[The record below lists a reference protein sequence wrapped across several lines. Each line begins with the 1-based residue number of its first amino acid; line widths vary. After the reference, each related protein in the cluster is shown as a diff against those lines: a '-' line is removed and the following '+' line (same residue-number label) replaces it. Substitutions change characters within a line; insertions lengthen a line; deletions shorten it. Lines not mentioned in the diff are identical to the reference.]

1 MATVHH
7 ACRFLL
13 GCWIF
18 YARLAEGA
26 FRREDE
32 SDYLADYD
40 AILAASYATS
50 MPSAAT
56 SCVHAGQAPQELG
69 EACVLSVNTTATS
82 AQELC
87 SGQCVCVVDEGVTL
101 TMDQSLDVVALV
113 VKGKLLWDDVSQTA
127 AEQWLCA
134 AYVTVENNGTMRVDV
149 RSEEKRAYIYLKD
162 NGVRHEALGHR
173 ALGGIHSSRSAPGL
187 PLLEIAGRT
196 LRRTW
201 SLLAATVT
209 SGVSSIRLMHDA
221 ADMGWRV
228 GDRIAIAPTQMQSK
242 GEAQWF
248 YCMGINKNEIELAA
262 DAGLSIAGITD
273 QKFLGEAHTRAE
285 VINLS
290 RNVVVTG
297 DNFTL
302 VACDPAGSSAVDC
315 ACDTNINKAHCTRGL
330 HVIMASEGEHS
341 ISGTMRIRHTRVE
354 KCGQRGTVGR

>member
-134 AYVTVENNGTMRVDV
+134 AYVTVENNGTMRVD
-149 RSEEKRAYIYLKD
+149 ECT
-162 NGVRHEALGHR
+162 GVFAK
-173 ALGGIHSSRSAPGL
+173 ACSHSSLWNMDVIKADGCLKMTFSQSGLCAAGGMLDGAEGL

-330 HVIMASEGEHS
+330 HVIMASE
-341 ISGTMRIRHTRVE
+341 
-354 KCGQRGTVGR
+354 